1 MKIIL
6 TEDVKKLGKRGEV
19 VEVSDGY
26 AKNFVIPKK
35 LGVEANEKN
44 LNVWKNE
51 KRREDKLAEVRL
63 EEAKALAERIGAVQV
78 KIEMKGGTSGKVFG
92 AVSSKEIAAAAKK
105 QHDLDIDKK
114 KIVLDEPIKS
124 FGAVKL
130 PVKLHPEVTATLNVM
145 VVQKEE

>member
-1 MKIIL
+1 MKVIL

-35 LGVEANEKN
+35 LGVEANDKN
-44 LNVWKNE
+44 MNVWKNE

-63 EEAKALAERIGAVQV
+63 EEARALAEQIGAVQV

-92 AVSSKEIAAAAKK
+92 AVSTNEIATAAKK
-105 QHDLDIDKK
+105 QHDLEIDKK
-114 KIVLDEPIKS
+114 KIVLDEPIKA
-124 FGAVKL
+124 FGAVEL
-130 PVKLHPEVTATLNVM
+130 PVKLHPEVTATLHVM